1 MKIEIETK
9 IKVDS
14 LEGVAE
20 ALVKEGA
27 TPLGEVVERDCYFD
41 DEKMGLLHAGCGIRL
56 RERSS
61 DGQKNFILTYK
72 GEKLPGMF
80 KSRQEIEVGV
90 DAAGEMATLL
100 GALGYEKK
108 LEFEKRRS
116 IWQLDDCE
124 ICLDELPLLGTFI
137 EIEAA
142 DEQLISSAL
151 KKLGL
156 QGHEHIDIGYARM
169 ISEKLKET
177 GNDSRQVLFE

>member
-14 LEGVAE
+14 LEGIAE
-20 ALVKEGA
+20 ALIKEGA
-27 TPLGEVVERDCYFD
+27 APVGEVVERDCYFD
-41 DEKMGLLHAGCGIRL
+41 DENMGLLSAGCGIRL
-56 RERSS
+56 RQRSS
-61 DGQKNFILTYK
+61 NDSKSYILTYK
-72 GEKLPGMF
+72 GKKLPGLF
-80 KSRQEIEVGV
+80 KSRQEIEVVV
-90 DAAGEMATLL
+90 DKSEETVALL
-100 GALGYEKK
+100 GALGYAKI

-116 IWQLDDCE
+116 LWSMDDCE
-124 ICLDELPLLGTFI
+124 ICLDQLPLLGTFI

-156 QGHEHIDIGYARM
+156 QDREHIDIGYARM

-177 GNDSRQVLFE
+177 GNDSRQALFE